1 MNLILM
7 ILLDIIPLINAALT
21 ELPETC
27 NGPHVPGSISNGV
40 HFSPCVK

>member
-1 MNLILM
+1 MNLILI

-27 NGPHVPGSISNGV
+27 NGHTFLVASLMEYIFPRV
-40 HFSPCVK
+40 